1 VTIAGG
7 KSERVRAPRVPGA
20 DVGFGVL
27 ATKLQPPWQRT
38 GIIERPNLLARL
50 HASQAPVV
58 ALIAPAG
65 YGKST
70 TAAQFAVAAG
80 PRVAW
85 LSADARDCD
94 AATLLR
100 GIAGAIARVEPLR
113 TDVIAQVASPGPS
126 VWTGAV
132 PKLGSALADLTDVTL
147 VIDDVDRIADGDAI
161 DVVLALVEYLRGN
174 ARLILTG
181 RTHGSVPVARMAAR
195 GLLAPFS
202 REDLALGLLEIEA
215 VLAATGQRPSAT
227 HIQAVSDRTEGWA
240 AGVYLT
246 AMTTGDDRILP
257 WLSNAAPDRLI
268 EDYLSTE
275 VLGAM
280 HPDDAER
287 LRRWSV
293 LDQFHGDLCDAVL
306 DRTGSGADL
315 DRLERTNL
323 FVIPLDRERTWFR
336 LHHLLGDYLRAEV
349 ARTDPHGAAELRR
362 RAAAWFESKGMAEIA
377 LEYAIAAEDVD
388 HAARL
393 TLIVS
398 QPTMNAG
405 RTETVRR
412 WFSWLEAREAG
423 IDRPRLAAAA
433 AMNFALDGDTDR
445 AERWSDIAAQAER
458 IEDPDDPD
466 TGLMAISRACLMR
479 GTLAEFV
486 ADAELAERTVPD
498 EDPWRVAALLSLGV
512 ARMLQGE
519 LDAAEA
525 SFAMAIERW
534 DRGSFANTAA
544 SMALGHAA
552 VLALGRGDRV
562 TAEAH
567 ARKARGILQAN
578 GLTEQAAAVSIDALD
593 ARLAMTHH
601 AVDQARRD
609 IAHAQRI
616 RSSANHSVPWLAVR
630 ARLDLVR
637 AHIALGDGGGARTL
651 MSEIREIVAMRPN
664 LGSLLDEVREV
675 AERVAD
681 LRGGV
686 AGASTLTI
694 AELRLLPL
702 LTTHLTFRE
711 IGERLFISQNTVKTQ
726 AISIYRKL
734 DSASRSEA
742 IERAVAIGLLES
754 SGIPETFIPPG

>member
-1 VTIAGG
+1 L
-7 KSERVRAPRVPGA
+7 R
-20 DVGFGVL
+20 
-27 ATKLQPPWQRT
+27 
-38 GIIERPNLLARL
+38 
-50 HASQAPVV
+50 ASQAPVV

-70 TAAQFAVAAG
+70 TAAQFAEKAG

-100 GIAGAIARVEPLR
+100 GIAGAVARVAPLR
-113 TDVIAQVASPGPS
+113 PDVVAQVNSPGPS

-132 PKLGSALADLTDVTL
+132 AKVGSALAELTDVTL
-147 VIDDVDRIADGDAI
+147 VIDDVDRIEDRDAI
-161 DVVLALVEYLRGN
+161 DVILALVEYLQGTT
-174 ARLILTG
+174 RLILTG
-181 RTHGSVPVARMAAR
+181 RTNGLVPVARLAAR
-195 GLLAPFS
+195 GSLQPFV
-202 REDLALGLLEIEA
+202 RQDLALGLPEIGA
-215 VLAATGQRPSAT
+215 VLAATGHRASTT

-246 AMTTGDDRILP
+246 AMTMGDDDRALP
-257 WLSNAAPDRLI
+257 GMSTTAPDRLI
-268 EDYLSTE
+268 EDYLTTE

-280 HPDDAER
+280 HPDDVEH
-287 LRRWSV
+287 LRRCSV

-306 DRTGSGADL
+306 GDAVLGRTGSGADL

-336 LHHLLGDYLRAEV
+336 LHHLLGDYLRAEI
-349 ARTDPHGAAELRR
+349 ARTDPHGAAEVRR

-388 HAARL
+388 HAAKL
-393 TLIVS
+393 ALIVT

-412 WFSWLEAREAG
+412 WFGWLEAREAG

-433 AMNFALDGDTDR
+433 AMNFALDGDAAR

-458 IEDPDDPD
+458 IEDPEDPD

-498 EDPWRVAALLSLGV
+498 EDPWRVAALLSVGV
-512 ARMLQGE
+512 ARILQGQP
-519 LDAAEA
+519 DAAEA
-525 SFAMAIERW
+525 SLAKAIERW

-552 VLALGRGDRV
+552 VLALGRGDRAA
-562 TAEAH
+562 AEAH
-567 ARKARGILQAN
+567 ARKARGILLTN

-651 MSEIREIVAMRPN
+651 MGEVREIVAVRPD
-664 LGSLLDEVREV
+664 LGSLLDEIREV
-675 AERVAD
+675 SERVAD